1 MKKKKITWN
10 VPNYKLKI
18 YLNNYV
24 KLLKNHWK
32 SVIMT
37 RNNIS
42 KMNLICKNKSEMRT
56 SKKEIKEYKL
66 KMIINVEPKHYHI
79 IILVCQLFKVMI
91 MKVKLVIKNN
101 QN

>member
-32 SVIMT
+32 SVIRT
-37 RNNIS
+37 RNNIF
-42 KMNLICKNKSEMRT
+42 KMNLIWKNKSEMRT

-66 KMIINVEPKHYHI
+66 KMIINIKDTEPEHNHC
-79 IILVCQLFKVMI
+79 IILVSQLYKVMI
-91 MKVKLVIKNN
+91 MKVTLVI
-101 QN
+101 